1 MQDVEVRTFRSA
13 LAGLTA
19 SAKAT
24 ASPPTLRA
32 KAEGRLLHPFCN
44 ALLDRVACF
53 SRLQTFTSS
62 SPSIFGKL
70 RRSRVAMR

>member
-1 MQDVEVRTFRSA
+1 LQNVAVRTFRSA

-24 ASPPTLRA
+24 ASPPKLRA

-44 ALLDRVACF
+44 ALLEMRRQKSEGTGKA
-53 SRLQTFTSS
+53 L
-62 SPSIFGKL
+62 SPEP
-70 RRSRVAMR
+70 